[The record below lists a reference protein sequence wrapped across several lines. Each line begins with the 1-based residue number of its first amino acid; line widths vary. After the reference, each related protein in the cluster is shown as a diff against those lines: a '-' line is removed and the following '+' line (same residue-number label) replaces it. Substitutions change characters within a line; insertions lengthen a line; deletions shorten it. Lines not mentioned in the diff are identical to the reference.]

1 MRFDILTIFPEMF
14 VPLTSYGIVGQA
26 VRRGTIEIHVVN
38 IRDFSDGPHFMTD
51 DRPYGGGDGMVM
63 KPEPIF
69 RALQSIHK
77 SDGEHRV
84 VLLTPQGQL
93 FDQSLARS
101 LSTLAHIILIC
112 GRYEGVDER
121 VRSTYVDMEVSIGD
135 YIVTGGEIP
144 AMVIVDA
151 VSRLVP
157 GALGGERSALEE
169 SFEDSLLEYPH
180 YTRPQVFQGESVPPI
195 LLSGDHEKI
204 RLWRRTKS
212 LEKTLERRPDL
223 LKRACL
229 NETDRGILEELQQSG
244 STSITTA
251 GGSESGDSNGSGG
264 IAQRRNE

>member
-26 VRRGTIEIHVVN
+26 VRKGTIEIHVVN

-77 SDGEHRV
+77 AAGEYRV
-84 VLLTPQGQL
+84 VLLTPQGQI

-101 LSTLAHIILIC
+101 LCTLAHIILIC

-121 VRSTYVDMEVSIGD
+121 VRSTYVDMEVSTGD

-157 GALGGERSALEE
+157 GALGGERSAVEE

-180 YTRPQVFQGESVPPI
+180 YTRPQVFRGESVPPI

-204 RLWRRTKS
+204 RLWRRQKS

-223 LKRACL
+223 LKRASL
-229 NETDRGILEELQQSG
+229 SDTDKAILEQVQKRRS
-244 STSITTA
+244 SSVTA
-251 GGSESGDSNGSGG
+251 VGRYESGDAGSSDRTGH
-264 IAQRRNE
+264 

>member
-14 VPLTSYGIVGQA
+14 VALTNYGIVGQS
-26 VRRGTIEIHVVN
+26 VRRGTIEIHVIN
-38 IRDFSDGPHFMTD
+38 IRDFSDEPHFMTD

-77 SDGEHRV
+77 VPGESRV

-93 FDQSLARS
+93 FDQTLARN
-101 LSTLAHIILIC
+101 LCTLAHLILIC

-121 VRSTYVDMEVSIGD
+121 VRSKYVDMELSIGD
-135 YIVTGGEIP
+135 YILTGGEIP
-144 AMVIVDA
+144 AMVVVDS
-151 VSRLVP
+151 VSRLIP
-157 GALGGERSALEE
+157 GALGGEKSALEE

-180 YTRPQVFQGESVPPI
+180 YTRPQVFRGESVPPI

-204 RLWRRTKS
+204 RLWRRQKS

-223 LKRACL
+223 LKRASL
-229 NETDRGILEELQQSG
+229 SDTDKAILEQVQKRRS
-244 STSITTA
+244 SSVTA
-251 GGSESGDSNGSGG
+251 VGRYESGDAGSSDRTGH
-264 IAQRRNE
+264 